1 MHSVER
7 RMSYEDKRAFFPQKC
22 STWNIPQKS
31 PSVPRG
37 TLHRNCPPA
46 LRTFHVEHFNSA
58 TNKFGLVKSVPRGT
72 LVGGTGRSDMFH
84 VEHSRASDSICRLG
98 SHVNLPT
105 WHMDAPIL

>member
-1 MHSVER
+1 MNELRGQAGFLSTEVFHVRTFHKGLRVFHVEH
-7 RMSYEDKRAFFPQKC
+7 C
-22 STWNIPQKS
+22 I
-31 PSVPRG
+31 G
-37 TLHRNCPPA
+37 TVPPA

-72 LVGGTGRSDMFH
+72 LLGGTGRSDMFH